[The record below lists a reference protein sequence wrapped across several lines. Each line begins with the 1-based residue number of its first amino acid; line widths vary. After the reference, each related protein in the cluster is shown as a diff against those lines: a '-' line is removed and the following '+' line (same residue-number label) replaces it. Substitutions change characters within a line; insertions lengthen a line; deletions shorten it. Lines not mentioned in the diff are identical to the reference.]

1 MFDARWKSVTSYTR
15 PFFSRNESADAHV
28 HKVVSNT
35 PAPICLPSYYT
46 KVFPS
51 LGAHR
56 IYDDISFSQPQTQHQ
71 TALWQIKTKSSRS
84 LLISTK
90 SPLSPR
96 DSYLLTTHVPS
107 TWKPSEMFRGL
118 SVLLSMGRCARHPVA
133 MCYACIAWRC
143 GFSLLGSTT
152 PVIR

>member
-1 MFDARWKSVTSYTR
+1 MKKLLVEMSLLYIYGCVNGPSLLLCGHEVVFDARWKRLIMRRVVRSGTSYTR

-28 HKVVSNT
+28 HKVVSHT

-51 LGAHR
+51 LGADR
-56 IYDDISFSQPQTQHQ
+56 IYDDISFSQPQTQRQ

-90 SPLSPR
+90 SLC
-96 DSYLLTTHVPS
+96 LHETAT
-107 TWKPSEMFRGL
+107 
-118 SVLLSMGRCARHPVA
+118 C
-133 MCYACIAWRC
+133 
-143 GFSLLGSTT
+143 
-152 PVIR
+152 